1 MIGRF
6 QPFHLGHLALTKQIL
21 DECKDGLIIAI
32 TSSQFNYIQKDPF
45 TAGERIEMI
54 HRALVE
60 SHLDMSLC
68 FVTAI
73 ENQFNVATWSGY
85 LKAALPKFDL
95 IYSGNSYVTMLL
107 SDFGV
112 NVVEPVFI
120 DRTRYNATAIRHM
133 IATGKDEWQDMVPN
147 SVCQFLKE
155 INAKRRLSIIYD
167 SDTRPTEH

>member
-1 MIGRF
+1 MVGRF
-6 QPFHLGHLALTKQIL
+6 QPFHLGHLSLAKQIL
-21 DECKDGLIIAI
+21 DECKDGLIVAI

-45 TAGERIEMI
+45 TAGERIEMV

-60 SHLDMSLC
+60 AHLDMSIC

-85 LKAALPKFDL
+85 LNSALPKFERV
-95 IYSGNSYVTMLL
+95 YSGNPYVTMLL

-112 NVVEPVFI
+112 DVVEPIFI
-120 DRTRYNATAIRHM
+120 DRAQYNATTIRHM
-133 IATGKDEWQDMVPN
+133 IASGEDEWQDTVPN
-147 SVCQFLKE
+147 SVYQFLKE
-155 INAKRRLSIIYD
+155 INAKRRLSVIYD